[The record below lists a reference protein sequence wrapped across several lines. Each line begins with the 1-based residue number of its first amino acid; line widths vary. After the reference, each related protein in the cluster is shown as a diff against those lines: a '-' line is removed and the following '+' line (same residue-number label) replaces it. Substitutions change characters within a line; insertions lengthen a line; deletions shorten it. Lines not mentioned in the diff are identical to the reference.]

1 MEPDLNYRACR
12 NLVAA
17 ILYQAMA
24 DAAYPMNFQH
34 YSPKRRRKET
44 VSMQAEAREWLESQ
58 ESKDWASNLDIERWP
73 PGETALKQLRVELKL
88 RQRRYMRN
96 RVAIT

>member
-34 YSPKRRRKET
+34 YSPKRRRKEYI
-44 VSMQAEAREWLESQ
+44 SMLVEAKEWLESQ
-58 ESKDWASNLDIERWP
+58 GSKDWASYLDIEQWP
-73 PGETALKQLRVELKL
+73 PEETVLKRLRVELKL